1 MTAKNL
7 GKDKIMASD
16 NNKISRINKPL
27 NLNIGMIFFFVILIY
42 IIICVVMYFTSK
54 HITGYQVKTGSL
66 SISNI
71 YEGIALRDETVVT
84 AGCAGYVNYFAT
96 EGEKVGTGNLVCG
109 IDETGALQD
118 YINQNIDSGN
128 DVLSERDLSSLK
140 NEMINFSS
148 SFNEKDFSS
157 VYEFKYALQGDVL
170 KFSNRNLLN
179 SLEDLKAQSA
189 LIKLCN
195 SPASGVVV
203 YSIDGFENKSAVNA
217 QESWFDKEKYE
228 ENKHQ
233 LINND
238 IVSIGDPLFKLSD
251 SETWSI
257 LIKVDAD
264 RVQEL
269 VDEKYV
275 KVKFLK
281 NQYESWAKITEV
293 QGADDGHYILLSF
306 TNSMITFV
314 LDRYINIELLLN
326 NETGLKVPNSA
337 ICDKAFFMVPMDFVT
352 KGNDGMDGIMRETY
366 NEDGEMIPEFI
377 PVTIYN
383 VDSENNAYLDDSIL
397 RLGDRILMPD
407 STQTFTISK
416 SGTLTGVYNINKGY
430 ADFKEIEILDSNDE
444 YSIIKSNTAYGLVA
458 YDYIVLDAQSVETDE
473 FIYE

>member
-1 MTAKNL
+1 MS
-7 GKDKIMASD
+7 SD
-16 NNKISRINKPL
+16 DNKISRIGKPI
-27 NLNIGMIFFFVILIY
+27 NLNIGLIFFFVILVY
-42 IIICVVMYFTSK
+42 LIISVVMYFTSK
-54 HITGYQVKTGSL
+54 HIIGYQVKTGSL
-66 SISNI
+66 SVSNI

-118 YINQNIDSGN
+118 YINQNTDAGS
-128 DVLSERDLSSLK
+128 DVLSDRDLSSLK

-157 VYEFKYALQGDVL
+157 VYEFKYAIQGDVL

-179 SLEDLKAQSA
+179 SIDDLRSQSA

-203 YSIDGFENKSAVNA
+203 YSVDGFESKQPVNA
-217 QESWFDKEKYE
+217 DKSWFDKENYE
-228 ENKHQ
+228 ENKKQ
-233 LINND
+233 LINNN

-251 SETWSI
+251 SENWSI
-257 LIKVDAD
+257 LIEVDENRAA
-264 RVQEL
+264 EL
-269 VDEKYV
+269 VEEKYV

-281 NQYESWAKITEV
+281 NQYESWAKVTEIE
-293 QGADDGHYILLSF
+293 GSDDGHYILLSF

-314 LDRYINIELLLN
+314 MDRFINIELLLDT
-326 NETGLKVPNSA
+326 ETGLKVPNSA
-337 ICDKAFFMVPMDFVT
+337 ICDKAFFIVPMDYLT
-352 KGNDGMDGIMRETY
+352 KGGDGADGILRETY
-366 NEDGEMIPEFI
+366 NEEGQMIPEFI

-383 VDSENNAYLDDSIL
+383 IDEENNAYLDDSIL
-397 RLGDRILMPD
+397 RLGDRIDMPD
-407 STQTFTISK
+407 SAQTFVISK

-430 ADFKEIEILDSNDE
+430 ADFKEIEILNSNEE
-444 YSIIKSNTAYGLVA
+444 YSIIRSNTAYGLVA
-458 YDYIVLDAQSVETDE
+458 YDYIVLDADSVETDE

>member
-1 MTAKNL
+1 MIA
-7 GKDKIMASD
+7 GKEEIMASD
-16 NNKISRINKPL
+16 NNKIMPMKKQL
-27 NLNIGMIFFFVILIY
+27 NLNVGLIFFVIILAYLIFGV
-42 IIICVVMYFTSK
+42 ISFFKAK

-66 SISNI
+66 SVSNI
-71 YEGIALRDETVVT
+71 YEGIALRDESVVT

-96 EGEKVGTGNLVCG
+96 EGEQVGTGNLVCG

-118 YINQNIDSGN
+118 YINQNKDTGS

-148 SFNEKDFSS
+148 AFNEKDFSS
-157 VYEFKYALQGDVL
+157 VYEFKYAIQGDVL
-170 KFSNRNLLN
+170 KFSNRNLLS

-195 SPASGVVV
+195 SPASGVVI
-203 YSIDGFENKSAVNA
+203 YSIDGFESKQPVNA
-217 QESWFDKEKYE
+217 DKSWFDREKYE
-228 ENKHQ
+228 ENRRQ

-251 SETWSI
+251 KEDWSI
-257 LIKVDAD
+257 LIQVDEN

-269 VDEKYV
+269 VEEKYV

-281 NQYESWAKITEV
+281 NQYESWAKVTEIR
-293 QGADDGHYILLSF
+293 GADDGHYILLSF

-314 LDRYINIELLLN
+314 LDRYINIELLIDT
-326 NETGLKVPNSA
+326 ETGLKVPNSA
-337 ICDKAFFMVPMDFVT
+337 ICDKSFFIVPMDYLT
-352 KGNDGMDGIMRETY
+352 KGGDGNDGVLRETY
-366 NEDGEMIPEFI
+366 NEEGQMEPEFI

-383 VDSENNAYLDDSIL
+383 IDDDNNAYLDDSIL
-397 RLGDRILMPD
+397 RLGDRIDMPD
-407 STQTFTISK
+407 SEQNYMISK

-430 ADFKEIEILDSNDE
+430 ADFKEIEILNSNEE
-444 YSIIKSNTAYGLVA
+444 YSIIRSNTAYGLVA
-458 YDYIVLDAQSVETDE
+458 YDYIVLDAASVETDE

>member
-1 MTAKNL
+1 MS
-7 GKDKIMASD
+7 SD
-16 NNKISRINKPL
+16 DNKISRIGKPI
-27 NLNIGMIFFFVILIY
+27 NLNIGLIFFFVILVY
-42 IIICVVMYFTSK
+42 LIISVVMYFTSK
-54 HITGYQVKTGSL
+54 HIIGYQVKTGSL
-66 SISNI
+66 SVSNI

-118 YINQNIDSGN
+118 YINQNMDAGS
-128 DVLSERDLSSLK
+128 DVLSDRDLSSLK

-157 VYEFKYALQGDVL
+157 VYEFKYAIQGDVL

-179 SLEDLKAQSA
+179 SIDDLRSQSA

-203 YSIDGFENKSAVNA
+203 YSVDGFESKQPVNA
-217 QESWFDKEKYE
+217 DKSWFDKENYE
-228 ENKHQ
+228 ENKKQ
-233 LINND
+233 LINNN

-251 SETWSI
+251 SENWSI
-257 LIKVDAD
+257 LIEVDENRAA
-264 RVQEL
+264 EL
-269 VDEKYV
+269 VEEKYV

-281 NQYESWAKITEV
+281 NQYESWAKVTEIE
-293 QGADDGHYILLSF
+293 GSDDGHYILLSF

-314 LDRYINIELLLN
+314 MDRFINIELLLDT
-326 NETGLKVPNSA
+326 ETGLKVPNSA
-337 ICDKAFFMVPMDFVT
+337 ICDKAFFIVPMDYLT
-352 KGNDGMDGIMRETY
+352 KGGDGADGILRETY
-366 NEDGEMIPEFI
+366 NEEGQMIPEFI

-383 VDSENNAYLDDSIL
+383 IDEENNAYLDDSIL
-397 RLGDRILMPD
+397 RLGDRIDMPD
-407 STQTFTISK
+407 SAQTFVISK

-430 ADFKEIEILDSNDE
+430 ADFKEIEILNSNEE
-444 YSIIKSNTAYGLVA
+444 YSIIRSNTAYGLVA
-458 YDYIVLDAQSVETDE
+458 YDYIVLDADSVETDE

>member
-1 MTAKNL
+1 MS
-7 GKDKIMASD
+7 SD
-16 NNKISRINKPL
+16 DNKISRIGKPI
-27 NLNIGMIFFFVILIY
+27 NLNIGLIFFFVILVY
-42 IIICVVMYFTSK
+42 LIISVVMYFTSK
-54 HITGYQVKTGSL
+54 HIIGYQVKTGSL
-66 SISNI
+66 SVSNI

-118 YINQNIDSGN
+118 YINQNMDAGS
-128 DVLSERDLSSLK
+128 DVLSDRDLSSLK

-157 VYEFKYALQGDVL
+157 VYEFKYAIQGDVL

-179 SLEDLKAQSA
+179 SIDDLRSQSA

-203 YSIDGFENKSAVNA
+203 YSVDGFESKQPVNA
-217 QESWFDKEKYE
+217 DKSWFDKENYE
-228 ENKHQ
+228 ENKKQ
-233 LINND
+233 LINNN

-251 SETWSI
+251 SENWSI
-257 LIKVDAD
+257 LIEVDENRAA
-264 RVQEL
+264 EL
-269 VDEKYV
+269 VEEKYV

-281 NQYESWAKITEV
+281 NQYESWAKVTEIE
-293 QGADDGHYILLSF
+293 GSDDGHYILLSF

-314 LDRYINIELLLN
+314 MDRFINIELLLDT
-326 NETGLKVPNSA
+326 ETGLKVPNSA
-337 ICDKAFFMVPMDFVT
+337 ICDKAFFIVPMDYLT
-352 KGNDGMDGIMRETY
+352 KGGDGADGILRETY
-366 NEDGEMIPEFI
+366 NEEGQMIPEFI

-383 VDSENNAYLDDSIL
+383 IDEENNAYLDDSIL
-397 RLGDRILMPD
+397 RLGDRIDMPD
-407 STQTFTISK
+407 SAQTFVISK

-430 ADFKEIEILDSNDE
+430 ADFKEIEILNSNEE
-444 YSIIKSNTAYGLVA
+444 YSIIRSNTAYGLVA
-458 YDYIVLDAQSVETDE
+458 YDYIILDADSVETDE

>member
-1 MTAKNL
+1 MS
-7 GKDKIMASD
+7 SD
-16 NNKISRINKPL
+16 DNKISRIGKPI
-27 NLNIGMIFFFVILIY
+27 NLNIGLIFFFVILVY
-42 IIICVVMYFTSK
+42 LIISVVMYFTSK
-54 HITGYQVKTGSL
+54 HIIGYQVKTGSL
-66 SISNI
+66 SVSNI

-118 YINQNIDSGN
+118 YINQNMDAGS
-128 DVLSERDLSSLK
+128 DVLSDRDLSSLK

-157 VYEFKYALQGDVL
+157 VYEFKYAIQGDVL

-179 SLEDLKAQSA
+179 SIDDLRSQSA

-203 YSIDGFENKSAVNA
+203 YSVDGFESKQPVNVDK
-217 QESWFDKEKYE
+217 SWFDKENYE
-228 ENKHQ
+228 ENKKQ
-233 LINND
+233 LINNN

-251 SETWSI
+251 SENWSI
-257 LIKVDAD
+257 LIEVDENRAA
-264 RVQEL
+264 EL
-269 VDEKYV
+269 VEEKYV

-281 NQYESWAKITEV
+281 NQYESWAKVTEIE
-293 QGADDGHYILLSF
+293 GSADGHYILLSF

-314 LDRYINIELLLN
+314 MDRFINIELLLDT
-326 NETGLKVPNSA
+326 ETGLKVPNSA
-337 ICDKAFFMVPMDFVT
+337 ICDKAFFIVPMDYLT
-352 KGNDGMDGIMRETY
+352 KGGDGADGILRETY
-366 NEDGEMIPEFI
+366 NEEGQMIPEFI

-383 VDSENNAYLDDSIL
+383 IDEENNAYLDDSIL
-397 RLGDRILMPD
+397 RLGDRIDMPD
-407 STQTFTISK
+407 SAQTFVISK

-430 ADFKEIEILDSNDE
+430 ADFKEIEILNSNEE
-444 YSIIKSNTAYGLVA
+444 YSIIRSNTAYGLVA
-458 YDYIVLDAQSVETDE
+458 YDYIVLDADSVETDE

>member
-1 MTAKNL
+1 MS
-7 GKDKIMASD
+7 SD
-16 NNKISRINKPL
+16 DNKISRIGKPI
-27 NLNIGMIFFFVILIY
+27 NLNIGLIFFFVILVY
-42 IIICVVMYFTSK
+42 LIISVVMYFTSK
-54 HITGYQVKTGSL
+54 HIIGYQVKTGSL
-66 SISNI
+66 SVSNI

-118 YINQNIDSGN
+118 YINQNMDAGS
-128 DVLSERDLSSLK
+128 DVLSDRDLSSLK

-157 VYEFKYALQGDVL
+157 VYEFKYAIQGDVL

-179 SLEDLKAQSA
+179 SIDDLRSQSA

-203 YSIDGFENKSAVNA
+203 YSVDGFESKQPVNVDK
-217 QESWFDKEKYE
+217 SWFDKENYE
-228 ENKHQ
+228 ENKKQ
-233 LINND
+233 LINNN

-251 SETWSI
+251 SENWSI
-257 LIKVDAD
+257 LIEVDENRAA
-264 RVQEL
+264 EL
-269 VDEKYV
+269 VEEKYV

-281 NQYESWAKITEV
+281 NQYESWAKVTEIE
-293 QGADDGHYILLSF
+293 GSDDGHYILLSF

-314 LDRYINIELLLN
+314 MDRFINIELLLDT
-326 NETGLKVPNSA
+326 ETGLKVPNSA
-337 ICDKAFFMVPMDFVT
+337 ICDKAFFIVPMDYLT
-352 KGNDGMDGIMRETY
+352 KGGDGADGILRETY
-366 NEDGEMIPEFI
+366 NEEGQMIPEFI

-383 VDSENNAYLDDSIL
+383 IDEENNAYLDDSIL
-397 RLGDRILMPD
+397 RLGDRIDMPD
-407 STQTFTISK
+407 SAQTFVISK

-430 ADFKEIEILDSNDE
+430 ADFKEIEILNSNEE
-444 YSIIKSNTAYGLVA
+444 YSIIRSNTAYGLVA
-458 YDYIVLDAQSVETDE
+458 YDYIVLDADSVETDE